1 MMTDPRQSAEELFGE
16 ALELPLE
23 RRPAFL
29 DQACRDA
36 PELRRLVERLLEQDQ
51 QAGSFLGNPAFT
63 PDGNATQTAAS
74 TMPGPGRFQAGQ
86 LIADRFAVV
95 RFIARGGMGEVYEAR
110 DQFLGDTSV
119 ALKIIRPEIAAD
131 ATTSTR
137 FQQEVVL
144 ARKVVHSNLCP
155 IYEIFRCDQPAPPFL
170 FLSMRLLRGQTLY
183 ARLQETAKLEPGA
196 AVNICNQLLAGVAAL
211 HAGGIIHRDL
221 KPNNVMLETG
231 SSGPHVSIMD
241 FGLARPQDSEHTF
254 FGSGV
259 IAGTPGYMAPEM
271 LRGERPTK
279 ATDLFALGIVLHEVL
294 TGERPVASAGLAV
307 APSPGLR
314 TARAPAE
321 LVQTVES
328 FLSLDPEI
336 RIRAFERVVAGRDG
350 TTQVPAFSRPQKRL
364 FAYVAAAVVAVMLL
378 VIAVK
383 ATRSPG
389 PPQLDSTQLTFSA
402 EPKEGPIFTDGARLY
417 LNSRGVPSEMAA
429 SGGPVVPLHIL
440 GPGIFLLDIL
450 PDGSQA
456 LGWKPKPDDEIGGG
470 TLWTASMLGG
480 EPRKLTDHLA
490 QHARWSP
497 DGRAVVFSD
506 QSALYKIDEDGR
518 NLRKIWDAPGDLRA
532 LSFSPDGRQLSVTVG
547 VGATMGGAD
556 SAPTRLWS
564 LGADGQNAHPLRLDW
579 PANASQHSGQWTT
592 DGQHF
597 VFSSDRDK
605 RNNLYE
611 LATPPWFAFWRKPTA
626 ARITGNQLPILAAAP
641 MRDSQGLFVLG
652 KTDEGAMRAYDPRSK
667 KLLPYLDDLSMIEF
681 VISPDRQWM
690 AYSEYPSR
698 HLWKSR
704 LDGSGRFQLT
714 SSVALMPQWSP
725 DGKWLAYTSF
735 HNVYLV
741 SAAGGDPQKL
751 TPDGIDGVAPSWFPD
766 GKSIA
771 FNNFPYPD
779 KPFRIH
785 VIDLATRLISDMPG
799 ADGYYVPSWSPDGKY
814 MVAMAQNPSRVV
826 FYSAQTKTWKDLR
839 TSDVPWGYWVWASDS
854 KSIYMGL
861 IAGNNGIY
869 QLTVPQGE
877 WKQLCGLDGVNDA
890 QGSDSFMSLTPDGQ
904 PAIMSRTGV
913 GQIYSLRWPR

>member
-1 MMTDPRQSAEELFGE
+1 MMTDPRQSAEDLFGE
-16 ALELPLE
+16 ALELPPE
-23 RRPAFL
+23 RRSAFL

-36 PELRRLVERLLEQDQ
+36 PELRRRVERLLEQDQ
-51 QAGSFLGNPAFT
+51 QAGSFLANPAFT
-63 PDGNATQTAAS
+63 PDGNADLTAANTAS
-74 TMPGPGRFQAGQ
+74 SGRFQAGQ
-86 LIADRFAVV
+86 LIADRFRIV
-95 RFIARGGMGEVYEAR
+95 RFIARGGMGEVYEAK
-110 DQFLGDTSV
+110 DQFLQDASV

-131 ATTSTR
+131 ATTSAR

-170 FLSMRLLRGQTLY
+170 FLSMRLLQGQTLY
-183 ARLQETAKLEPGA
+183 ARFQESTKLEPGE

-221 KPNNVMLETG
+221 KPNNVMLETD
-231 SSGPHVSIMD
+231 SSHVSIMD
-241 FGLARPQDSEHTF
+241 FGLARPQEAENTL

-279 ATDLFALGIVLHEVL
+279 ATDLFALGIVLHQVL
-294 TGERPVASAGLAV
+294 TGERPVVSGGLAV
-307 APSPGLR
+307 VPSPALR
-314 TARAPAE
+314 SARAPAG
-321 LVQTVES
+321 LIQAVES
-328 FLSLDPEI
+328 FLSSDPDI
-336 RIRAFERVVAGRDG
+336 RVRAFERVAAGRDG
-350 TTQVPAFSRPQKRL
+350 TTQMPAISRLQRKKTL
-364 FAYVAAAVVAVMLL
+364 AYAAAGVAAVMLSAF
-378 VIAVK
+378 AVK

-389 PPQLDSTQLTFSA
+389 PAQLDSTQLTFST
-402 EPKEGPIFTDGARLY
+402 EPKEGPLFTDGARIY
-417 LNSRGVPSEMAA
+417 LNSRGIPSEMAA

-456 LGWKPKPDDEIGGG
+456 LGLKPEPDDELGRG

-490 QHARWSP
+490 LYARWSP

-506 QSALYKIDEDGR
+506 RSTLYKIDEDGR
-518 NLRKIWDAPGDLRA
+518 NLRKIWDAPSDLDA
-532 LSFSPDGRQLSVTVG
+532 LSFSPDGRQLSATV
-547 VGATMGGAD
+547 GAD
-556 SAPTRLWS
+556 SASHRLWS
-564 LGADGQNAHPLRLDW
+564 VSADGQNAHPLRLDL
-579 PANASQHSGQWTT
+579 PANASQNSGQWTP
-592 DGQHF
+592 DGRHF
-597 VFSSDRDK
+597 VFSSDLEERP
-605 RNNLYE
+605 NLYE
-611 LATPPWFAFWRKPTA
+611 LATPPWFVFWRKPTA
-626 ARITGNQLPILAAAP
+626 VRITGNQLPILAAAP

-667 KLLPYLDDLSMIEF
+667 KLLPYLDDVSMLSF

-704 LDGSGRFQLT
+704 LDGSERVQLT
-714 SSVALMPQWSP
+714 NSYALMQQWSP
-725 DGKWLAYTSF
+725 DGKWLAYSDWG
-735 HNVYLV
+735 NVYLV
-741 SAAGGDPQKL
+741 SVAGGAPQKL
-751 TPDGIDGVAPSWFPD
+751 TPDGAAGVAPSWLPD

-771 FNNFPYPD
+771 FNNFPDPN

-785 VIDLATRLISDMPG
+785 VIDLATRRISDMPG
-799 ADGYYVPSWSPDGKY
+799 GDRYFVPSWSPDGKY
-814 MVAMAQNPSRVV
+814 MVAMAQNPSRMVL
-826 FYSAQTKTWKDLR
+826 YSAQTKTWTDLH
-839 TSDVPWGYWVWASDS
+839 TFEEPWGYWIWANDS

-861 IAGNNGIY
+861 IQGNNGIY
-869 QLTVPQGE
+869 QLTVPRGE
-877 WKQLCGLDGVNDA
+877 WKQLCGLEGVNNPHA
-890 QGSDSFMSLTPDGQ
+890 LDSFMSLTPDGQ

>member
-1 MMTDPRQSAEELFGE
+1 MMTDPGQSAEELFGE
-16 ALELPLE
+16 ALELPVE
-23 RRPAFL
+23 RRSAFL
-29 DQACRDA
+29 DQACRDI
-36 PELRRLVERLLEQDQ
+36 PELRRRVEQLLEQDQ
-51 QAGSFLGNPAFT
+51 QAGSFLGKPAFI
-63 PDGNATQTAAS
+63 PDGNTAQTAAS

-86 LIADRFAVV
+86 LIADRFAIV
-95 RFIARGGMGEVYEAR
+95 RFIARGGMGEVYEAK
-110 DQFLGDTSV
+110 DQFLQDASV

-131 ATTSTR
+131 ATTSAR

-170 FLSMRLLRGQTLY
+170 FLSMRLLQGQTLY
-183 ARLQETAKLEPGA
+183 ARFQESAKLEPGE

-241 FGLARPQDSEHTF
+241 FGLARPQEAENTL

-279 ATDLFALGIVLHEVL
+279 ATDLFALGIVLHQVL
-294 TGERPVASAGLAV
+294 TAESPVVSGGMAV
-307 APSPGLR
+307 TPSPALR
-314 TARAPAE
+314 SARAPAE
-321 LVQTVES
+321 LIQAVGD
-328 FLSLDPEI
+328 FLSSDPDM
-336 RIRAFERVVAGRDG
+336 RVRAFERVVTGRGG
-350 TTQVPAFSRPQKRL
+350 TTQARASSRLQKKRML
-364 FAYVAAAVVAVMLL
+364 GYAAAAVVAVMLL
-378 VIAVK
+378 VFAVK

-389 PPQLDSTQLTFSA
+389 PAQLDSTQLTFSA
-402 EPKEGPIFTDGARLY
+402 EPKEGPLFTDGARIY

-440 GPGIFLLDIL
+440 GPGIFLQDIL

-456 LGWKPKPDDEIGGG
+456 LGWKPKPDDELGGG

-497 DGRAVVFSD
+497 EGRAVVFSD
-506 QSALYKIDEDGR
+506 HRTLYKIDEDGR

-532 LSFSPDGRQLSVTVG
+532 LSFSPDGRQLSVTIG
-547 VGATMGGAD
+547 VSASVGAD

-564 LGADGQNAHPLRLDW
+564 VGADGQNAHPLRLDW
-579 PANASQHSGQWTT
+579 PANASQHSGQWTP

-597 VFSSDRDK
+597 VFSSDREE
-605 RNNLYE
+605 RLNLYE
-611 LATPPWFAFWRKPTA
+611 LAAPPWFAFWRKPTA
-626 ARITGNQLPILAAAP
+626 VRITGNQLPILAAAP

-652 KTDEGAMRAYDPRSK
+652 KTDEGAMRACDSRSK

-704 LDGSGRFQLT
+704 LDGSERVQLT
-714 SSVALMPQWSP
+714 SSTAVMQQWSP
-725 DGKWLAYTSF
+725 DGKWLTYTDF
-735 HNVYLV
+735 NNVYLV
-741 SAAGGDPQKL
+741 SAAGGAPQKL
-751 TPDGIDGVAPSWFPD
+751 TPDAAAGVAPSWFPD

-771 FNNFPYPD
+771 FNNYPYPN
-779 KPFRIH
+779 KPFGIH
-785 VIDLATRLISDMPG
+785 VIDLATRRISDMPG
-799 ADGYYVPSWSPDGKY
+799 ADRYYVPSWSPDGKY
-814 MVAMAQNPSRVV
+814 MVAMAQNPSRMV

-839 TSDVPWGYWVWASDS
+839 AFEVPWGFWVWASDS

-861 IAGNNGIY
+861 AEGNNGIY
-869 QLTVPQGE
+869 QLTVPEGA
-877 WKQLCGLDGVNDA
+877 WKQLCGLDAVNDP
-890 QGSDSFMSLTPDGQ
+890 QGDSFLSLTPDGQ

>member
-1 MMTDPRQSAEELFGE
+1 MMTDPGQSAEELFGE
-16 ALELPLE
+16 ALELPVE
-23 RRPAFL
+23 RRSAFL
-29 DQACRDA
+29 DRACRDA
-36 PELRRLVERLLEQDQ
+36 PELRRLVEQLLERDQ

-63 PDGNATQTAAS
+63 PDVNAALTAANTAVS
-74 TMPGPGRFQAGQ
+74 PGRFQAGQ
-86 LIADRFAVV
+86 LIADRFAIV

-110 DQFLGDTSV
+110 DQFLGDASV

-131 ATTSTR
+131 ATTSAR

-170 FLSMRLLRGQTLY
+170 FLSMRLLQGQTLY
-183 ARLQETAKLEPGA
+183 ARFQESAKVEPGE

-231 SSGPHVSIMD
+231 SSHVSIMD
-241 FGLARPQDSEHTF
+241 FGLARPQEAENTL

-279 ATDLFALGIVLHEVL
+279 ATDLFALGIVLHQVL
-294 TGERPVASAGLAV
+294 TGERPVVSGGMAV
-307 APSPGLR
+307 APSSALR
-314 TARAPAE
+314 SARAPAE
-321 LVQTVES
+321 LIQAVES
-328 FLSLDPEI
+328 FLSSDPDS
-336 RIRAFERVVAGRDG
+336 RIRAFERVAG
-350 TTQVPAFSRPQKRL
+350 TTQVPAFSRLPLQKKRML
-364 FAYVAAAVVAVMLL
+364 AYVAAAVVAVMLL
-378 VIAVK
+378 MFEVK

-389 PPQLDSTQLTFSA
+389 PAQLDSTQLTFSA
-402 EPKEGPIFTDGARLY
+402 EPKEGPLFTDGARIY

-429 SGGPVVPLHIL
+429 SGGPVVPMHIL
-440 GPGIFLLDIL
+440 GPGIFLQDIL

-456 LGWKPKPDDEIGGG
+456 LGWEPKPDDELGRG

-490 QHARWSP
+490 EHARWSP
-497 DGRAVVFSD
+497 EGRAVVFSD
-506 QSALYKIDEDGR
+506 QRTLYKIDEDGR
-518 NLRKIWDAPGDLRA
+518 NLHKIWDAPGDLRA
-532 LSFSPDGRQLSVTVG
+532 LSFSPDGRQLSVTIG
-547 VGATMGGAD
+547 VSASVGAD

-564 LGADGQNAHPLRLDW
+564 VGADGQNAHPLRLDW
-579 PANASQHSGQWTT
+579 PANASQHSGQWTP

-597 VFSSDRDK
+597 VFSSDREE
-605 RNNLYE
+605 RTNLYE

-698 HLWKSR
+698 QLWKSR
-704 LDGSGRFQLT
+704 LDGSERVQLT
-714 SSVALMPQWSP
+714 SSISLMPQWSP

-741 SAAGGDPQKL
+741 SAAGGAPQKL

-771 FNNFPYPD
+771 FNNYPYPD

-785 VIDLATRLISDMPG
+785 VIDLATRRISDMSG

-814 MVAMAQNPSRVV
+814 MVAMAQNPSRMM
-826 FYSAQTKTWKDLR
+826 FYSAQTKKWKDLH
-839 TSDVPWGYWVWASDS
+839 TFDVPWGFWVWASDS

-861 IAGNNGIY
+861 VLGNNGIY

-877 WKQLCGLDGVNDA
+877 WRQLCRLGGVNDA
-890 QGSDSFMSLTPDGQ
+890 QAADSFMSLTPDGQ
-904 PAIMSRTGV
+904 PATMSRTGV

>member
-16 ALELPLE
+16 ALELPVE
-23 RRPAFL
+23 RRSAFL

-36 PELRRLVERLLEQDQ
+36 PELRRRVERLLEKDQ

-63 PDGNATQTAAS
+63 PDGSAAQTAAS
-74 TMPGPGRFQAGQ
+74 TAVSPGRFQAGQ
-86 LIADRFAVV
+86 LIADRFSIV
-95 RFIARGGMGEVYEAR
+95 RFIARGGMGEVYEAK
-110 DQFLGDTSV
+110 DQFLQDASV

-131 ATTSTR
+131 ATASAR

-170 FLSMRLLRGQTLY
+170 FLSMRLLQGQTLY
-183 ARLQETAKLEPGA
+183 ARFQQPAKLEPGE

-221 KPNNVMLETG
+221 KPNNVMLETD
-231 SSGPHVSIMD
+231 SSHVSIMD
-241 FGLARPQDSEHTF
+241 FGLARPQEAENTL

-279 ATDLFALGIVLHEVL
+279 ATDLFALGIVLHQVL
-294 TGERPVASAGLAV
+294 TGERPVVPGGLAV
-307 APSPGLR
+307 VPSPALR
-314 TARAPAE
+314 SARAPAE
-321 LVQTVES
+321 LIQAVES
-328 FLSLDPEI
+328 FLSSDPDI
-336 RIRAFERVVAGRDG
+336 RVRAFERVVTGRDG
-350 TTQVPAFSRPQKRL
+350 TTQVPAFSRLQKRML
-364 FAYVAAAVVAVMLL
+364 AYIAAAVVAVMLL
-378 VIAVK
+378 VFAVK

-389 PPQLDSTQLTFSA
+389 PAPLDSTQLTFSA
-402 EPKEGPIFTDGARLY
+402 EPKDGPLFTDGARIY
-417 LNSRGVPSEMAA
+417 LNSRGIPSEMAA

-440 GPGIFLLDIL
+440 GPGIFLQDIL

-456 LGWKPKPDDEIGGG
+456 LGWKAKPDDEVGRG

-490 QHARWSP
+490 EHALWSP
-497 DGRAVVFSD
+497 EGRAVVFSD
-506 QSALYKIDEDGR
+506 QRTLYKVDEDGR

-547 VGATMGGAD
+547 VSATVGAD

-564 LGADGQNAHPLRLDW
+564 VGADGQNAHPLRLDW
-579 PANASQHSGQWTT
+579 PANASQDSGQWTPN
-592 DGQHF
+592 GQHF
-597 VFSSDRDK
+597 VFSSDREE
-605 RNNLYE
+605 RTNLYE

-626 ARITGNQLPILAAAP
+626 ARITGNQLPILAATP

-698 HLWKSR
+698 RLWKSR
-704 LDGSGRFQLT
+704 LDGSERVQLT
-714 SSVALMPQWSP
+714 SSIALMQQWSP

-741 SAAGGDPQKL
+741 SAAGGAPEKL
-751 TPDGIDGVAPSWFPD
+751 TPDGIYGVAPSWFPD

-771 FNNFPYPD
+771 FNNYPYPD
-779 KPFRIH
+779 KPFGIH
-785 VIDLATRLISDMPG
+785 VIDLATRRISDMPG
-799 ADGYYVPSWSPDGKY
+799 ADQYYVPSWSPDGKY
-814 MVAMAQNPSRVV
+814 MVAMAQNPPRMVL
-826 FYSAQTKTWKDLR
+826 YSAQTKTWRDLR
-839 TSDVPWGYWVWASDS
+839 TFDVPWGYWVWASDS

-861 IAGNNGIY
+861 ILGNNGIY

-877 WKQLCGLDGVNDA
+877 WKHLCGLAGVNDP
-890 QGSDSFMSLTPDGQ
+890 QGADSFLSLTPDGQ

>member
-1 MMTDPRQSAEELFGE
+1 MTGPRQSAEELFGE
-16 ALELPLE
+16 ALELPPE
-23 RRPAFL
+23 RRSAFL

-51 QAGSFLGNPAFT
+51 QAGSFLANAAFT
-63 PDGNATQTAAS
+63 PDGNAAPTAANTAAS
-74 TMPGPGRFQAGQ
+74 PGRFQAGQ
-86 LIADRFAVV
+86 VIADRFAIV

-110 DQFLGDTSV
+110 DQFLQDASV

-131 ATTSTR
+131 ATASTR

-170 FLSMRLLRGQTLY
+170 FLSMRLLQGQTLY
-183 ARLQETAKLEPGA
+183 ARLQESAKLEAGE
-196 AVNICNQLLAGVAAL
+196 AVNICHQLLAGVAAL

-221 KPNNVMLETG
+221 KPNNVMLETD
-231 SSGPHVSIMD
+231 SSHVSIMD
-241 FGLARPQDSEHTF
+241 FGLARPQEAENTL

-294 TGERPVASAGLAV
+294 TGERPVVSGGLAV
-307 APSPGLR
+307 AASPALR
-314 TARAPAE
+314 SARAPAE
-321 LVQTVES
+321 LIQAVER
-328 FLSLDPEI
+328 FLSLNPDI
-336 RIRAFERVVAGRDG
+336 RIRAFERVAG
-350 TTQVPAFSRPQKRL
+350 TTQMPAFSRLPRQKMRML
-364 FAYVAAAVVAVMLL
+364 AYGAAAVVAMILL
-378 VIAVK
+378 VFAVK

-389 PPQLDSTQLTFSA
+389 PAQLDSTQLTVSA
-402 EPKEGPIFTDGARLY
+402 EPKEGPLFTDGARIY

-429 SGGPVVPLHIL
+429 SGGPLVPLHTL

-456 LGWKPKPDDEIGGG
+456 LGLKPEADDELGRG

-490 QHARWSP
+490 LHARWSP
-497 DGRAVVFSD
+497 DGRSVVFSD

-518 NLRKIWDAPGDLRA
+518 NLRKIWDAPGYLDA
-532 LSFSPDGRQLSVTVG
+532 LSFSPDGSQLSATVR
-547 VGATMGGAD
+547 AD
-556 SAPTRLWS
+556 SSAARLWS
-564 LGADGQNAHPLRLDW
+564 VNADGQNAHPLRLDW
-579 PANASQHSGQWTT
+579 PANASQDSGQWTP
-592 DGQHF
+592 DGRHF
-597 VFSSDRDK
+597 VFSSDRED
-605 RNNLYE
+605 RLNLYE
-611 LATPPWFAFWRKPTA
+611 LAAPPWFAFWKKPTA
-626 ARITGNQLPILAAAP
+626 VRITGNQLPILAAAP

-667 KLLPYLDDLSMIEF
+667 KLLPFLDDLSMLEF

-704 LDGSGRFQLT
+704 LDGSEKVQLT
-714 SSVALMPQWSP
+714 NSYAVMQQWSP
-725 DGKWLAYTSF
+725 DGKWLAYSDWK
-735 HNVYLV
+735 NVYLV
-741 SAAGGDPQKL
+741 SAAGGAPQKL
-751 TPDGIDGVAPSWFPD
+751 TPDGAAGVAPSWFPD

-771 FNNFPYPD
+771 FNNFPYPNT
-779 KPFRIH
+779 PFRIH
-785 VIDLATRLISDMPG
+785 VIDLATRRISDMPG
-799 ADGYYVPSWSPDGKY
+799 ADRFFVPSWSPDGKY
-814 MVAMAQNPSRVV
+814 MVAIAQNPSRMVL
-826 FYSAQTKTWKDLR
+826 YSAQTKTWKDLH
-839 TSDVPWGYWVWASDS
+839 TFDVPWGYWVWASDS

-861 IAGNNGIY
+861 ILGNNGIY
-869 QLTVPQGE
+869 QLTVPQGK
-877 WKQLCGLDGVNDA
+877 WTRLCGLEGASDTQDP
-890 QGSDSFMSLTPDGQ
+890 DSFLSLTPDGQ

-913 GQIYSLRWPR
+913 GQIYSLRWPQ

>member
-1 MMTDPRQSAEELFGE
+1 MTDPGQSAEELFGE

-23 RRPAFL
+23 RRAAFL
-29 DQACRDA
+29 DQACRNA
-36 PELRRLVERLLEQDQ
+36 PEIRRRVEQLLEQDQ
-51 QAGSFLGNPAFT
+51 QAGSFLGKPAFT
-63 PDGNATQTAAS
+63 PDGNAAATAAS
-74 TMPGPGRFQAGQ
+74 FAAGPGRFQAGQ
-86 LIADRFAVV
+86 LIADRFAIV
-95 RFIARGGMGEVYEAR
+95 RFIARGGMGEVYEAK
-110 DQFLGDTSV
+110 DQFLQDASV

-131 ATTSTR
+131 ATASAR
-137 FQQEVVL
+137 FQQEVLL

-170 FLSMRLLRGQTLY
+170 FLSMRLLQGQTLY
-183 ARLQETAKLEPGA
+183 ARFQESAKLEA
-196 AVNICNQLLAGVAAL
+196 AETVTICNQLLAGVAAL

-231 SSGPHVSIMD
+231 GSHVSIMD
-241 FGLARPQDSEHTF
+241 FGLARPQEAENTLL
-254 FGSGV
+254 GSGV

-271 LRGERPTK
+271 LRGERPTR
-279 ATDLFALGIVLHEVL
+279 ATDLFALGIVLHQVL
-294 TGERPVASAGLAV
+294 TGERPVVSGGMAV
-307 APSPGLR
+307 APSPSLR
-314 TARAPAE
+314 SARAPVE
-321 LVQTVES
+321 LIQAVES
-328 FLSLDPEI
+328 FLSSDPDT
-336 RIRAFERVVAGRDG
+336 RLRAFQRVAG
-350 TTQVPAFSRPQKRL
+350 TTQVPGFSQLPRQKKRML
-364 FAYVAAAVVAVMLL
+364 AYAAAAVVAVMLL
-378 VIAVK
+378 VFAVK
-383 ATRSPG
+383 TTRSPG
-389 PPQLDSTQLTFSA
+389 PAQLDSTQLTFSA
-402 EPKEGPIFTDGARLY
+402 EPKDGPVFTDGARIY

-456 LGWKPKPDDEIGGG
+456 LGWKPKPDDELGRG

-480 EPRKLTDHLA
+480 EPRKLTDQLA
-490 QHARWSP
+490 EHARWSP
-497 DGRAVVFSD
+497 EGRAVVFSD
-506 QSALYKIDEDGR
+506 QRTLYKIDEDGR

-532 LSFSPDGRQLSVTVG
+532 LSFAPDGRQLGVTIGVSASV
-547 VGATMGGAD
+547 GAD

-564 LGADGQNAHPLRLDW
+564 VGADGQNAHPLRLDW
-579 PANASQHSGQWTT
+579 PANASQHAGQWTP
-592 DGQHF
+592 DGKHF
-597 VFSSDRDK
+597 VFSSDREE
-605 RNNLYE
+605 RTNLYE
-611 LATPPWFAFWRKPTA
+611 LATPSWFAFWRKPTA
-626 ARITGNQLPILAAAP
+626 VRITGNQLPILAAAP

-704 LDGSGRFQLT
+704 LDGSERVQLT
-714 SSVALMPQWSP
+714 SSIALMQQWSP

-741 SAAGGDPQKL
+741 SAAGGAPQKL

-771 FNNFPYPD
+771 FNNYPYPD
-779 KPFRIH
+779 KPFGIH
-785 VIDLATRLISDMPG
+785 VIDLATRRISDMPG
-799 ADGYYVPSWSPDGKY
+799 ADGYYIPSWSPDGKY
-814 MVAMAQNPSRVV
+814 MVAMAQNPPRMV

-839 TSDVPWGYWVWASDS
+839 TFDVPWGFWTWASDS

-861 IAGNNGIY
+861 VLGNNGIY
-869 QLTVPQGE
+869 QLTVPRGE
-877 WKQLCGLDGVNDA
+877 WKQLCGFDGVNDLSPA
-890 QGSDSFMSLTPDGQ
+890 DSFLSLTPDGQ